1 MAKKWILTA
10 DIPDP
15 ITKETPSRA
24 LVHSEQDLKAR
35 QDAAKKAGVKTSVR
49 EVK

>member
-10 DIPDP
+10 DIPDMLSGEP
-15 ITKETPSRA
+15 TSQA
-24 LVHSEQDLKAR
+24 LIHDQEDLDQRLK
-35 QDAAKKAGVKTSVR
+35 DAEACGVKTSVR